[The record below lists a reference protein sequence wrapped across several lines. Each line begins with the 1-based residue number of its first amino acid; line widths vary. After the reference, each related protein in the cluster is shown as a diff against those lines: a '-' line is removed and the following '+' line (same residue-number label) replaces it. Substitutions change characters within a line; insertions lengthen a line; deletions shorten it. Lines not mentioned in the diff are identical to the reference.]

1 MSLLA
6 LILAKARQIEQVNIA
21 QQQGRRKI
29 DVKVDE
35 EREWEDEYGGTYKGG
50 IISGN
55 SAEIVI
61 YERGQ

>member
-6 LILAKARQIEQVNIA
+6 LILAKAHQIKQVNIA
-21 QQQGRRKI
+21 EQQGRRKI

-35 EREWEDEYGGTYKGG
+35 NIEWDYFEGG

-55 SAEIVI
+55 STEIII